1 MPNPEQPSWLLRRI
15 AIFGLLILCAGISI
29 YVVGWGNDNELHRTA
44 LAWALGSAT
53 IVVMSYAGFAAMQ
66 DVKLAD
72 ILRRK

>member
-15 AIFGLLILCAGISI
+15 AIFGLLILCTGVVV
-29 YVVGWGNDNELHRTA
+29 YVVGWGQDNELHRTA
-44 LAWALGSAT
+44 LVWAFGSA
-53 IVVMSYAGFAAMQ
+53 VVTVASYAGFATME